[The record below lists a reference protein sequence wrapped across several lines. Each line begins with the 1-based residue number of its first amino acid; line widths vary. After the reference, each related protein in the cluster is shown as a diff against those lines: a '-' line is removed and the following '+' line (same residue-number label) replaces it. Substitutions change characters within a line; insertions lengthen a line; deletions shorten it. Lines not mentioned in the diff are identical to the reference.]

1 MGCYQ
6 QQSWNSRTNRRK
18 VLTVTND
25 EARKI
30 LIEAIDYAAYRETES
45 SLYDSDKNRLYG
57 SEYYNSG
64 RIVER
69 PSPWAEGNFEKKMAT
84 LLRWATTLNASSPK
98 FTEAQSL
105 LRSENSVMGRVIR
118 RARRDLLIA
127 RFLRPLRVLAK

>member
-1 MGCYQ
+1 
-6 QQSWNSRTNRRK
+6 
-18 VLTVTND
+18 VTND

-64 RIVER
+64 RVVAR